1 MKARHLGACVSGG
14 IERKL
19 KCVQRCTLTF
29 FAGSDCGKTLANR
42 GQIARRTTPLGAS
55 LARHRGQLQ
64 NSVLLT
70 KRSFLST
77 ISMRMI
83 CTIEQRWRG
92 SPRRW
97 CGPMSREAGGAA
109 TTWRRCASQVWPV
122 RSRAAYCCIPAAR
135 NTASRIGR
143 RAGNF
148 ICVFN

>member
-1 MKARHLGACVSGG
+1 MRAHHLGACVSGG

-19 KCVQRCTLTF
+19 KCVQRCTPTF
-29 FAGSDCGKTLANR
+29 FVGSDCARIRPTR
-42 GQIARRTTPLGAS
+42 DQIARHTTPLGVS
-55 LARHRGQLQ
+55 LAQHRAQLP
-64 NSVLLT
+64 NSVLLP
-70 KRSFLST
+70 KRSFLSP

-109 TTWRRCASQVWPV
+109 TTWRRCASQGWPV
-122 RSRAAYCCIPAAR
+122 RFRAAYCCIPAAR
-135 NTASRIGR
+135 NIVFRIGR

-148 ICVFN
+148 FCLFN